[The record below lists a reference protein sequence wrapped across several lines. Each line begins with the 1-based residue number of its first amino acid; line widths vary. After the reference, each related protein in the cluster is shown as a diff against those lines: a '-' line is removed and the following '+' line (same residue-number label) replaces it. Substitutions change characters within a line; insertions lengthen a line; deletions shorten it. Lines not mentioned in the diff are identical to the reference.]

1 MTNEKYFGKIL
12 KGNYSKKLKNRVSE
26 YIQNLQA
33 FEKTGVPIINYLAA
47 WEGEKKSIWYEFA
60 SQEFLNIMG
69 CEPSEIDGVFRNSV
83 VDRRVYRYLNE
94 DESIEKNDISKRQIS
109 ISRGKLRNESKKE
122 GNTEAVY
129 KILPDQG
136 RAVWLKDIAKIEIHK
151 GDNICLSLGFMTEIT
166 KEMFLA
172 EEKERLAVKL
182 QKALDKLQSK

>member
-1 MTNEKYFGKIL
+1 MTNEKYLGKIL

-47 WEGEKKSIWYEFA
+47 WEDEKKSIWYEFA
-60 SQEFLNIMG
+60 SRKFLNIMG

-83 VDRRVYRYLNE
+83 VDRRVYKYLSE
-94 DESIEKNDISKRQIS
+94 DEHIEKDAINKSQIS
-109 ISRGKLRNESKKE
+109 FSREKLRNESEKE

-151 GDNICLSLGFMTEIT
+151 DDNICLSLGFMTDIT
-166 KEMFLA
+166 KEMTVF
-172 EEKERLAVKL
+172 EEKERLAEKL
-182 QKALDKLQSK
+182 QKSLDRLKTK

>member
-1 MTNEKYFGKIL
+1 MIDEKYFGKIL
-12 KGNYSKKLKNRVSE
+12 NGNYHKKLKNRVSE

-47 WEGEKKSIWYEFA
+47 WEDEKKSIWYEFA

-83 VDRRVYRYLNE
+83 VDRRVYKYLNE
-94 DESIEKNDISKRQIS
+94 DESIEKNAINKSQIS
-109 ISRGKLRNESKKE
+109 LSREKLRNESKKE
-122 GNTEAVY
+122 ENTETVY

-151 GDNICLSLGFMTEIT
+151 DDNICLSLGFMTDIT
-166 KEMFLA
+166 KEMTVF
-172 EEKERLAVKL
+172 EEKERLAETL
-182 QKALDKLQSK
+182 QKTLDKL